1 MQVQLLVRNV
11 TSKTHV
17 RSSSGS
23 PKLTHSCASVGAFWG
38 GTPRRYRLRVRTLL
52 IVGVGRGPVDG
63 RASRVGAPRAG
74 RGATRI
80 LARPSGRAGSSRMIG
95 AWRERLMNSKAP

>member
-23 PKLTHSCASVGAFWG
+23 PKLTHSCASVGALVG
-38 GTPRRYRLRVRTLL
+38 GTPRRYRLRTRTLL
-52 IVGVGRGPVDG
+52 IV
-63 RASRVGAPRAG
+63 APERSPHAM
-74 RGATRI
+74 T
-80 LARPSGRAGSSRMIG
+80 P
-95 AWRERLMNSKAP
+95 RERIVIVGPHRGVRIRTVRNRCGLDEPDVVWMNPTWFG